1 MNRKRTIAILLA
13 LFFWKTTLSQNTR
26 FAIVVDKETYK
37 LTQPEIGLYKST
49 LDSEGLTTEIVV
61 DRWNHPDSI
70 RNYLKGQYT
79 RGKGFEGAVFIG
91 NIPIPMIRDAQHLTS
106 AFKMDQDK
114 FNWSRSSVPSDR
126 FYEDFDLKFD
136 YLKQDTITPS
146 YFYYSLRFDSPQT
159 LSPDIYTG
167 RIKIYNDEDCS
178 RLKAYLRKVIAA
190 HKEQNMVDAILFF
203 AGHGYNSESWIA
215 RMDEKVALLQQFPQL
230 NRQSNGLEY
239 IDHSFDTHIKH
250 RLLAQLEREDLDIA
264 LLHHHGGATAQYLNG
279 TPRVDGVNQS
289 IDNLKY
295 YIRSKM
301 QDAAKRKRD
310 LEKTIESYMKTYG
323 FPREWFDNFDDPAIV
338 KEDSIFWSSMDIS
351 SEELDSYNANAR
363 FIMFDACFNGSF
375 HKPDYL
381 SSKYV
386 FGGGKT
392 IAAQANTVNA
402 IQDKF
407 PDRYIGLL
415 STGMRVGEW
424 NSMVCYLESH
434 IIGDP
439 TFRFTPVNPKSSFQ
453 AIKGYQSH
461 AKKLIGLLNNQLPD
475 VRSWALRNLYIQ
487 GYPQLSELLKKT
499 YLQSPIGTERLECL
513 LLLAE
518 LRDDNFIQVLQMA
531 YDDSYEL
538 VRRFAAILAWKTG
551 DPRIAP
557 QVVKAMVNPNCS
569 DRARYHLREAIGFF
583 DKDLMVSELEKI
595 TYINDF
601 NGYKKK
607 IVEETMAKVDSSW
620 SSYTRYLKDITSPST
635 SEKDRDFA
643 IRALRNKT
651 YHQGINQ
658 LIDYFNNCNSEQIQL
673 SLLEVMGWYRYSNNR
688 QAIVDFCQ
696 KVKVD
701 PKASN
706 AVKQEAERTINRLK

>member
-1 MNRKRTIAILLA
+1 MNIRRTLAILLTI
-13 LFFWKTTLSQNTR
+13 FFWRISFGQSTR

-37 LTQPEIGLYKST
+37 LAQTEIDLYKAT
-49 LDSEGLTTEIVV
+49 LDAEGLTTEIVV

-70 RNYLKGQYT
+70 RSFLKKQYT
-79 RGKGFEGAVFIG
+79 LGKAFEGAVFIG

-114 FNWSRSSVPSDR
+114 YAWSRSSVPSDR

-146 YFYYSLRFDSPQT
+146 YFYYGLRYDSPQS

-178 RLKAYLRKVIAA
+178 RLKAYLRKVVAA
-190 HKEQNMVDAILFF
+190 HREQNVVDEVLFF

-230 NRQSNGLEY
+230 NRQANGLEY

-279 TPRVDGVNQS
+279 SPKVDGVNQS

-301 QDAAKRKRD
+301 QDAVRRKRD
-310 LEKTIESYMKTYG
+310 LDKTIESYMKTYG
-323 FPREWFDNFDDPAIV
+323 FPREWFENFDDPEV
-338 KEDSIFWSSMDIS
+338 MKEDSIFWSSMDIS
-351 SEELDSYNANAR
+351 SEELDNYNANAR

-386 FGGGKT
+386 FGAGRT
-392 IAAQANTVNA
+392 IAAQGNTVNA

-424 NSMVCYLESH
+424 NRMVCYLESH

-439 TFRFTPVNPKSSFQ
+439 TFRFTPTESKNSFQ
-453 AIKGYQSH
+453 TIKGYH
-461 AKKLIGLLNNQLPD
+461 ANNKKIVGLLNNPLPD
-475 VRSWALRNLYIQ
+475 VRSWALRTLYIN
-487 GYPQLSELLKKT
+487 GYPQLSELLKRT

-518 LRDDNFIQVLQMA
+518 LRDDNFLQVLQMA
-531 YDDSYEL
+531 FDDSYEL
-538 VRRFAAILAWKTG
+538 VRRSAAILAWKTG

-557 QVVKAMVNPNCS
+557 QVAKAMVDPNCP
-569 DRARYHLREAIGFF
+569 DRVRYHLREAIGFF
-583 DKDLMVSELEKI
+583 DKDLISAELAKVD
-595 TYINDF
+595 YKDDF

-607 IVEETMAKVDSSW
+607 IVEETKVKVDSSW
-620 SSYTRYLKDITSPST
+620 SAYLGYMKDITSPTT
-635 SEKDRDFA
+635 SAKDRDFA

-651 YHQGINQ
+651 YHQGVNQ
-658 LIDYFNNCNSEQIQL
+658 LIQYFGNCNNEQIQI
-673 SLLEVMGWYRYSNNR
+673 SLLEVLGWYRYSYNKR
-688 QAIVDFCQ
+688 AVVSFCQ
-696 KVKVD
+696 KVIADEKVS
-701 PKASN
+701 KAI
-706 AVKQEAERTINRLK
+706 KQEAERTINRLK